1 MKKNSYLLLIILFFS
16 TLTFAQ
22 QEASYWYFGQNAG
35 LHFNAV
41 DGTVEAVTDGQ
52 INTLEGCTSISD
64 STGNL
69 LFYTDGRT
77 VWNQNHQIMTNGDY
91 FGGTGLL
98 GDPSSTSSG
107 LIVPKPQD
115 PTQFYIFTVDEPH
128 HDNASVFPN
137 QFTGNYDSGGS
148 VPDQDDGFN
157 NGLSYSLVDINLNG
171 GLGDVV
177 TTEKNV
183 PLVTY
188 NPQDQNEI
196 SYKCSE
202 KITAVKA
209 DDCSSFWVITHFV
222 DKFYA
227 FKVDINGVDTTPVIS
242 TVGPTVP
249 VEGYRRNSLG
259 YIKASPDGS
268 KIAVAHFG
276 FATTTAGNAPGGVY
290 LLDFDNDTGVVSNS
304 IELYG
309 PVNNGSPYGVEFS
322 AENKKVYASINDG
335 ANGGG
340 ASRILQWDLEVADIP
355 ASQDIVHTSTSFSAG
370 ALQLG
375 IDRRIYRVQFDFSGG
390 AGNGRYI
397 GAILNP
403 EADGVDASYD
413 ETAVLLDINNTS
425 QNTGRIGLPPFIQS
439 LFNSQIDIIQNGI
452 STTELKLCTGDSYTL
467 LAEDIPGADY
477 AWTKDGL
484 PLPETTFELFVDTPG
499 FYEVLIEQN
508 NGECPIEGKA
518 VVGIFDI
525 PTATQPDDIVVCDD
539 TEISTFDFTIQ
550 DTQVLDTQDPLE
562 YNVRYFTSFI
572 DAENNENEIIGD
584 FNNTETPQTI
594 YAKVENSN
602 NPNCY
607 AITNFN
613 LEVYVTPVIVS
624 LDDVTVCDTD
634 FNTNSMDGF
643 TTIELTDFNAEIL
656 GSQDENLFSIT
667 YHPTQVDADDNTNAL
682 PDSYTNTIANS
693 EDLFVRIENNLN
705 TDCYS
710 TGTFTFTI
718 NNAPEAIDTTILQ
731 CDEDGI
737 PEGFT
742 TFDLNQVF
750 DDITNN
756 APNRTIN
763 FYVSLADLENDEDE
777 LNPDAFD
784 NYFNPHVIYA
794 LVTDTITGCTNIAEI
809 TLQASSTASNDTF
822 LEACDD
828 DGIEDGFFNFN
839 LTETQSAIL
848 NGLPAGLDLTYYE
861 TYEEA
866 LIEDNPLGNNF
877 TNTIPYSQTIYAR
890 VENANAC
897 YGISAIELTVFELP
911 NIVTQEELF
920 YCLNDFPQTITLT
933 SGLIDDI
940 PNNYYYEWSTGED
953 MFEIEVNEPGTYTVR
968 VTNTDGCFKDR
979 TITVLASDIATFT
992 DIQITDAT
1000 SNNSITV
1007 FVSGE
1012 GVYEYALDDINGP
1025 YQESNVFTN
1034 VNFGFHTV
1042 YVRDIENDCGI
1053 SEELVSVIGF
1063 PKFFTPDG
1071 DQYNPYWQVKGIS
1084 EQFQPNT
1091 QILIFDRYGKLLAEI
1106 DPLGP
1111 GWNGTYNGADMPSSD
1126 YWFVVTLQDGRVF
1139 KSHFA
1144 LKR

>member
-1 MKKNSYLLLIILFFS
+1 MKKNPYLFLTILLCSMF
-16 TLTFAQ
+16 TYAQ

-35 LHFNAV
+35 LRFNAGA
-41 DGTVEAVTDGQ
+41 GTVTAVTDGQ

-64 STGNL
+64 TTGNL
-69 LFYTDGRT
+69 LFYTDGQT
-77 VWNQNHQIMTNGDY
+77 VWNQNHQIMQNGDY

-115 PTQFYIFTVDEPH
+115 QTQFYIFTVDEPH
-128 HDNASVFPN
+128 HDNASVYPN

-148 VPDQDDGFN
+148 VPIQDDGFN
-157 NGLSYSLVDINLNG
+157 NGLNYSLVDMTLNG

-177 TTEKNV
+177 TTEKNI

-188 NPQDQNEI
+188 NPSDLDEI

-222 DKFYA
+222 DRFYA
-227 FKVDINGVDTTPVIS
+227 FKVDINGVDTNPVIS

-249 VEGYRRNSLG
+249 VQGYRRNSLG

-276 FATTTAGNAPGGVY
+276 FANTTAANAAGGVY
-290 LLDFDNDTGVVSNS
+290 LFDFDNDTGIVSNS
-304 IELYG
+304 LELYG
-309 PVNNGSPYGVEFS
+309 PVNNDSPYGVEFS

-335 ANGGG
+335 PNGNG
-340 ASRILQWDLEVADIP
+340 ASRILQWDLEAADIP
-355 ASQDIVHTSTSFSAG
+355 ASQAVVHSSSSFNAG

-390 AGNGRYI
+390 AQNGRFI

-403 EADGVDASYD
+403 EADGAAAGYD
-413 ETAVLLDINNTS
+413 ETAVLLDINNNS

-439 LFNSQIDIIQNGI
+439 LFNSRIDIIQNGI
-452 STTELKLCTGDSYTL
+452 STTELKLCVGDSYTL
-467 LAEDIPGADY
+467 LAEDISGADY
-477 AWTKDGL
+477 SWTKDGL
-484 PLPETTFELFVDTPG
+484 PLAETSFQLFVDSPG
-499 FYEVLIEQN
+499 FYEVFIEQN
-508 NGECPIEGKA
+508 NGECPIEGEA

-525 PTATQPDDIVVCDD
+525 PIATQPDNIIACS
-539 TEISTFDFTIQ
+539 EFPSAPFDLTIQ
-550 DTQVLDTQDPLE
+550 DAQILDTQNPDD
-562 YNVRYFTSFI
+562 YTVRYFRTQE
-572 DAENNENEIIGD
+572 DADLNENEITGI
-584 FNNTETPQTI
+584 FNSTANPQTI
-594 YAKVENSN
+594 YARVENN
-602 NPNCY
+602 ENPNCF
-607 AITNFN
+607 ATTTFELIVFI
-613 LEVYVTPVIVS
+613 TPVVAS
-624 LDDVTVCDTD
+624 LEDLSICDTD

-643 TTIELTDFNAEIL
+643 VTIALSDLNADIL
-656 GSQDENLFSIT
+656 IDQSATANTIT
-667 YHPTQVDADDNTNAL
+667 YHPTQQDADANTNAL
-682 PDSYTNTIANS
+682 PNSYTNTTAYTEEI
-693 EDLFVRIENNLN
+693 FVRIENNSN

-710 TGTFTFTI
+710 TDSFILTV
-718 NNAPEAIDTTILQ
+718 NDAPEAINTTIFQ

-742 TFDLNQVF
+742 TYDLNQVF
-750 DDITNN
+750 NDITNN
-756 APNRTIN
+756 ASDRSIN
-763 FYVSLADLENDEDE
+763 FYVSLSDLENNEDE
-777 LNPDAFD
+777 LNPDAFE
-784 NYFNPHVIYA
+784 NYLNPQILYA
-794 LVTDTITGCTNIAEI
+794 LVTNTITGCTNIAEI
-809 TLQASSTASNDTF
+809 TLETSSTASNDTF
-822 LEACDD
+822 LETCDD
-828 DGIEDGFFNFN
+828 DGIEDGFSNFN
-839 LTETQSAIL
+839 LTDAESDIL
-848 NGLPAGLDLTYYE
+848 FGLPAGLDITYYE
-861 TYEEA
+861 TYDDA
-866 LIEDNPLGNNF
+866 LIEDNPISTNF
-877 TNTIPYSQTIYAR
+877 INTIPYNQTVYAR

-897 YGISAIELTVFELP
+897 FGISAIDLTVFELP
-911 NIVTQEELF
+911 NIETEDELL

-979 TITVLASDIATFT
+979 TITVIPADIATIT

-1000 SNNSITV
+1000 SNNTITV
-1007 FVSGE
+1007 FVTGE
-1012 GVYEYALDDINGP
+1012 GIYDYALDNIMGP

-1034 VNFGFHTV
+1034 VDFGFHTV

-1053 SEELVSVIGF
+1053 IEEEVSVIGF

-1071 DQYNPYWQVKGIS
+1071 DRYNQFWQVKGLS
-1084 EQFQPNT
+1084 EQFQHNT
-1091 QILIFDRYGKLLAEI
+1091 QILIFDRYGKLLTEL

-1111 GWNGTYNGADMPSSD
+1111 GWDGTYNGADMPSSD
-1126 YWFVVTLQDGRVF
+1126 YWFFVTLQDGRVF
-1139 KSHFA
+1139 KSHFT

>member
-1 MKKNSYLLLIILFFS
+1 MKKKTFLFLILLLCSFFTYS
-16 TLTFAQ
+16 Q

-35 LHFNAV
+35 LRFNAGA
-41 DGTVEAVTDGQ
+41 GTVEVVADGQ

-64 STGNL
+64 TSGNL
-69 LFYTDGRT
+69 LFYSDGIT
-77 VWNQNHQIMTNGDY
+77 VWNANHLPMANGNVAL
-91 FGGTGLL
+91 GTGLK
-98 GDPSSTSSG
+98 GDDSSTSSG

-115 PTQFYIFTVDEPH
+115 PNLYYIFTVDEPH
-128 HDNASVFPN
+128 HENSSAVP
-137 QFTGNYDSGGS
+137 GGFAN
-148 VPDQDDGFN
+148 DGVN
-157 NGLSYSLVDINLNG
+157 DGLMYSLVDITLDS
-171 GLGDVV
+171 GLGDVDPI
-177 TTEKNV
+177 EKNI
-183 PLVTY
+183 PLITY
-188 NPQDQNEI
+188 DTTDPLQTE
-196 SYKCSE
+196 YKCSE

-209 DDCSSFWVITHFV
+209 DDCSSFWVISHFI

-227 FKVDINGVDTTPVIS
+227 FKVTETGVDTNPVIS

-249 VEGYRRNSLG
+249 IAGYRRNALG
-259 YIKASPDGS
+259 YLKASPDGS
-268 KIAVAHFG
+268 RLAVAHFG
-276 FATTTAGNAPGGVY
+276 FSTGTGQDAAGGVY
-290 LLDFDNDTGVVSNS
+290 LFDFDNDTGLVSNA

-309 PVNNGSPYGVEFS
+309 PENNDSPYGVEFS
-322 AENKKVYASINDG
+322 AENRKVYASVN
-335 ANGGG
+335 NGPQGNG

-355 ASQDIVHTSTSFSAG
+355 ASQQLVHSSSAFNAG

-375 IDRRIYRVQFDFSGG
+375 IDRRIYRAQVSFANLSTS
-390 AGNGRYI
+390 GRYLGVI
-397 GAILNP
+397 NNP
-403 EADGVDASYD
+403 EANGTEANYD
-413 ETAVLLDINNTS
+413 ETGVLLDINGNF
-425 QNTGRIGLPPFIQS
+425 QNLTRIGLPPFIQS

-477 AWTKDGL
+477 SWSKDGL
-484 PLPETTFELFVDTPG
+484 PLPETSFQLFVDTPG
-499 FYEVLIEQN
+499 FYEVFIEQN
-508 NGECPIEGKA
+508 NGECPIEGEA

-525 PTATQPDDIVVCDD
+525 PTATQPSNIIVCDSIE
-539 TEISTFDFTIQ
+539 TSIFDFTLQ
-550 DTQVLDTQDPLE
+550 DSQILDLQNPDE
-562 YNVRYFTSFI
+562 YAVRYFTTQE
-572 DAENNENEIIGD
+572 DADNSENEIIGD
-584 FNNTETPQTI
+584 FTNTENPQTI
-594 YAKVENSN
+594 YARIDNNN

-607 AITNFN
+607 ATTSFN
-613 LEVYVTPVIVS
+613 VEVFITPVVS
-624 LDDVTVCDTD
+624 ELEDVTVCDTD
-634 FNTNSMDGF
+634 FNGNSMDGF
-643 TTIELTDFNAEIL
+643 TTLNLSDFYSSIL
-656 GSQDENLFSIT
+656 GTQDPSLYSIT
-667 YHPTQVDADDNTNAL
+667 FHPTQQDADDNSNAL
-682 PDSYTNTIANS
+682 PNNYTNTSVNS
-693 EDLFVRIENNLN
+693 EEIFVRIENNAN

-710 TGTFTFTI
+710 TDAFILTV
-718 NNAPEAIDTTILQ
+718 NNAPEAVDTTILQ

-756 APNRTIN
+756 ASNRTIN
-763 FYVSLADLENDEDE
+763 FYVSLNDLENNEDE
-777 LNPDAFD
+777 INPDAFD
-784 NYFNPHVIYA
+784 NYFNPQIIYA
-794 LVTDTITGCTNIAEI
+794 LVTDTTTGCTNIAEI

-822 LEACDD
+822 LESCDN
-828 DGIEDGFFNFN
+828 DGIEDGFVNFDLSEAEN
-839 LTETQSAIL
+839 AIL
-848 NGLPAGLDLTYYE
+848 NGLPAGLDLSYYE
-861 TYEEA
+861 TYEDA
-866 LIEDNPLGNNF
+866 LIEDNPLGTNF

-897 YGISAIELTVFELP
+897 FGISTIELTVFELP
-911 NIVTQEELF
+911 NIVTEEELL

-979 TITVLASDIATFT
+979 TITVLPSDIATIT

-1000 SNNSITV
+1000 SNNTISV

-1012 GVYEYALDDINGP
+1012 GIYEYALDNINGP

-1034 VNFGFHTV
+1034 VSFGFHTV

-1063 PKFFTPDG
+1063 PKFFTPNG
-1071 DQYNPYWQVKGIS
+1071 DRYNAFWQVKGIS

-1091 QILIFDRYGKLLAEI
+1091 QILIFDRFGKLLAEI

-1111 GWNGTYNGADMPSSD
+1111 GWDGTFNGFNMPSSD
-1126 YWFVVTLQDGRVF
+1126 YWFAVTLQDGRVF